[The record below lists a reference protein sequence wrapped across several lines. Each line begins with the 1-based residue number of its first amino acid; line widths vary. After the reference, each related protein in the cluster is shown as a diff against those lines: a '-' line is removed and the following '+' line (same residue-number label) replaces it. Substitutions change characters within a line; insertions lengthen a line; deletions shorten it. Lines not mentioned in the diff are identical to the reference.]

1 MLNAATLLVAG
12 RPWGVTQ
19 AFALWGS
26 KAAEATG
33 LADPV
38 FWPFW
43 EEPTR
48 VEALMRPLLAD
59 ATSIMNVAVMA
70 GALVAALAA
79 GRFAPSLR
87 IPAGAAVGSLIGGLM
102 IGAGAIV
109 ATGCNISAFF
119 SGVASG
125 SLHGWLWV
133 AAALPATGSA

>member
-1 MLNAATLLVAG
+1 M
-12 RPWGVTQ
+12 TQ

-26 KAAEATG
+26 KAVEATG

-70 GALVAALAA
+70 GALAAALAA

-87 IPAGAAVGSLIGGLM
+87 IPAGAALGSLIGGLM

-109 ATGCNISAFF
+109 ATAATSPPSSPASPRAACMAG
-119 SGVASG
+119 SG
-125 SLHGWLWV
+125 SPPPSRQL
-133 AAALPATGSA
+133 ARPDTEAALRT